1 MWPIFMFS
9 GEKLCQ
15 MNFLTP
21 AMIWWKISVFTTT
34 AAWNV
39 VKLLVLWDLR
49 VWLPEDPEWRKKR
62 DSVEITEWC
71 YIKILWA
78 KGIHQ
83 MSWNRDLPLVQLI
96 SGCSSQTYLIN
107 FLKSLINDVVEM
119 VQKKILHYPP
129 LFSGII
135 SGPSGHWFWM
145 SSKRRGVFIK
155 LCQHAKD
162 RKGYSLLSSE

>member
-9 GEKLCQ
+9 GENYAKWT
-15 MNFLTP
+15 FLHLLWYGEKFLFLQP
-21 AMIWWKISVFTTT
+21 RLS
-34 AAWNV
+34 WNV
-39 VKLLVLWDLR
+39 VKLLVLWDPR

-83 MSWNRDLPLVQLI
+83 MSWNRDLPLVQLV

-107 FLKSLINDVVEM
+107 FFKSLINDVVEM

-155 LCQHAKD
+155 LCQD
-162 RKGYSLLSSE
+162 RKSVV